1 MKADHLP
8 AKILGQRFAKI
19 NRVLSSFAGLA
30 SIKRWLPFFY
40 VAS

>member
-19 NRVLSSFAGLA
+19 NKILSSFAVA
-30 SIKRWLPFFY
+30 SIKRGLPFFY